1 MFLAILAAILAAIS
15 STSLLTFFMSV
26 FTARMPVF
34 VAVISVFTGV
44 NIRLLPENICLHYN
58 NIRFQAGDIDLNIGQ
73 APKLSRRDANSTGG
87 KSSKVGKVSF

>member
-1 MFLAILAAILAAIS
+1 MVLARSAILAAIP
-15 STSLLTFFMSV
+15 STSLLTLFMCV

-34 VAVISVFTGV
+34 IAVISVFTGV

-73 APKLSRRDANSTGG
+73 APKLSRRCANSTGG
-87 KSSKVGKVSF
+87 KAARLAK